1 MELERHLPNIRAHG
15 LGLAAISYDSVAIL
29 KNFSDRQHITFP
41 LLSDPGSKIIRAFGI
56 LNETVPRDSRGYGIP
71 YPGTYL
77 LDPSGRVVAKFFE
90 NDYKQRTPAL
100 EMLEETGAVLGI
112 PRTTVDA
119 EQLRLFSSASD
130 EIVQP
135 YKKVALFLDVRLASN
150 MHVYAPGVKGYIP
163 IDWKM
168 TATPVARFYPAR
180 YPASQ
185 MLRLAVIKETVPVY
199 RGHFRLAEDVVFGSK
214 AGVKPLV
221 NAHHDLTLTGS
232 LRYQA
237 CDDHQCYLPQT
248 IPLRW
253 TFHYQGLDHQRVPP
267 GIQHRGKSH

>member
-1 MELERHLPNIRAHG
+1 
-15 LGLAAISYDSVAIL
+15 
-29 KNFSDRQHITFP
+29 
-41 LLSDPGSKIIRAFGI
+41 
-56 LNETVPRDSRGYGIP
+56 IP
-71 YPGTYL
+71 YPGAYL
-77 LDPSGRVVAKFFE
+77 LDPSGRVIAKFFE
-90 NDYKQRTPAL
+90 NDYKQRAPAL
-100 EMLEETGAVLGI
+100 EMLEETGAVLRI
-112 PRTTVDA
+112 PRATVHA

-135 YKKVALFLDVRLASN
+135 YKKVALFLDVSLAPK

-168 TATPVARFYPAR
+168 AATPAAQFYPVS

-199 RGHFRLAEDVVFGSK
+199 RGRFRLAEDVVFGSE

-248 IPLRW
+248 VPLKW
-253 TFHYQGLDHQRVPP
+253 TFHYQGLDRQRAPL
-267 GIQHRGKSH
+267 GIQHKGKL